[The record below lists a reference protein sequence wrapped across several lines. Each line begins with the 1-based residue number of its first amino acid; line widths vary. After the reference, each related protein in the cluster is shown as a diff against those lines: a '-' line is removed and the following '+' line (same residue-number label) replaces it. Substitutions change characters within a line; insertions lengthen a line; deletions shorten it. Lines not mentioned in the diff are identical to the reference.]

1 MIKEY
6 YIQLTFK
13 FKKEG
18 KKWTAYCEEL
28 GTAAYANKIEEAK
41 ERIIEA
47 VLLHLNTLEELGE
60 RERFFKENNIKLL
73 RQKPKSYSVPNIDQD
88 IYTTPYI
95 YPIEKKHLNL

>member
-28 GTAAYANKIEEAK
+28 ETAAYANKIEEAK
-41 ERIIEA
+41 ERII
-47 VLLHLNTLEELGE
+47 
-60 RERFFKENNIKLL
+60 
-73 RQKPKSYSVPNIDQD
+73 
-88 IYTTPYI
+88 
-95 YPIEKKHLNL
+95 